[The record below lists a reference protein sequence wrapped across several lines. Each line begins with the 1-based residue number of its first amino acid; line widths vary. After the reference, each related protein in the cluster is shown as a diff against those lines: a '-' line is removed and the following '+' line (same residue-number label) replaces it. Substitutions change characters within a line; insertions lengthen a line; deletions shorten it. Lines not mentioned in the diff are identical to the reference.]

1 MREMIKLLINGV
13 TCIISIPTICILKQT
28 KMYKKIGS
36 KMTATCQQ
44 QQPPFYGHYTGQP
57 APALASTSS

>member
-1 MREMIKLLINGV
+1 
-13 TCIISIPTICILKQT
+13 
-28 KMYKKIGS
+28 
-36 KMTATCQQ
+36 MTATCQQ